1 VNYERDAFRRGAIDR
16 NRAFMTAVDAE
27 VRGHVLTL
35 TALAAS
41 KRLEVDDLPAFR
53 EEAQR
58 VVKSQPDWQ
67 SVNLTLPSGQQVLN
81 TNRPLGSDL
90 PLVSDLES
98 VQRAVRTP
106 SAGSRQHQSG
116 PDEEHLCGARSHPD
130 SAQRVGSICSNRSD

>member
-1 VNYERDAFRRGAIDR
+1 MKLRSKLVKLTVGAALPPIVLCLTLGAVLVNYERDAFRRGAIDR

-67 SVNLTLPSGQQVLN
+67 SVNLTLRPVSKCSIPIVLLAV
-81 TNRPLGSDL
+81 TCRWCRIS
-90 PLVSDLES
+90 
-98 VQRAVRTP
+98 RACNGRCAP
-106 SAGSRQHQSG
+106 
-116 PDEEHLCGARSHPD
+116 
-130 SAQRVGSICSNRSD
+130 ICR